1 MNPQEISAIA
11 VADKHRPFASEFT
24 LHGKAEWLADEV
36 KELIQAIENQ
46 DAENINEEIGDIAFL
61 LLHIASHFNKDK
73 SLTDYITEAKD
84 KMIYR
89 SIHGKQQTRWKNL

>member
-1 MNPQEISAIA
+1 MTTQEISAIA
-11 VADKHRPFASEFT
+11 VSDKHRPFISEFT

-36 KELIQAIENQ
+36 KELIQGIENQ

-73 SLTDYITEAKD
+73 SLLDYITEAKE

-89 SIHGKQQTRWKNL
+89 AIHGKQPK

>member
-1 MNPQEISAIA
+1 MTDIEISAVA
-11 VADKHRPFASEFT
+11 VADKHRPFLNEHT
-24 LHGKAEWLADEV
+24 IHGKVEWLADEV
-36 KELIQAIENQ
+36 KELIQGIESQ

-73 SLTDYITEAKD
+73 SLLDYITEAKE

-89 SIHGKQQTRWKNL
+89 SVHGKKEN